1 MEIRKWYFGLTR
13 FEWLDGKFVRT
24 KPDIEVEQQD
34 TGSVRQHVLDTGSG
48 SGKDNVMP
56 GSTMDCLSGKEDL
69 KMILGSVP
77 LKCKFLV
84 ELSKLPFK

>member
-1 MEIRKWYFGLTR
+1 ML
-13 FEWLDGKFVRT
+13 
-24 KPDIEVEQQD
+24 
-34 TGSVRQHVLDTGSG
+34 QHVLDTGSG